1 MKKYAVAGSLA
12 ALCLLC
18 ACAQTAQGK
27 LRQAVYDTASA
38 YHLLASPMP
47 DVMAGHVPGV
57 SLSAAQKALARK
69 ASQSVLDELSALE
82 LSIQNGNTLAE
93 TAVAA
98 LQADFAAFS
107 TCWTGL
113 AAGSMPV
120 ACTPTATS
128 ATSTVQAG
136 VSATAVP
143 LAATSLSTTG
153 SN

>member
-1 MKKYAVAGSLA
+1 MKNYTGLGCLA
-12 ALCLLC
+12 ALCMLC
-18 ACAQTAQGK
+18 ACAQTAQGR

-57 SLSAAQKALARK
+57 SLSAAQKSLARQ
-69 ASQSVLDELSALE
+69 ASQSVLNELAALE
-82 LSIQNGNTLAE
+82 QSIQNGDTLAE

-98 LQADFAAFS
+98 LQADFASFT

-113 AAGSMPV
+113 RAGTTPANCALVAASG
-120 ACTPTATS
+120 TTATGAAAS
-128 ATSTVQAG
+128 ADQ
-136 VSATAVP
+136 
-143 LAATSLSTTG
+143 G

>member
-1 MKKYAVAGSLA
+1 MKNHVKAGSLV

-18 ACAQTAQGK
+18 SCAQTAQGK

-57 SLSAAQKALARK
+57 NLSAGQKALARK

-82 LSIQNGNTLAE
+82 QSMQAGNTLAE

-107 TCWTGL
+107 TCWSGLTG
-113 AAGSMPV
+113 GN
-120 ACTPTATS
+120 TPTTCTMAT
-128 ATSTVQAG
+128 
-136 VSATAVP
+136 
-143 LAATSLSTTG
+143 TTG
-153 SN
+153 TATDTTTVTTTTQTDADMSVSTNGKE